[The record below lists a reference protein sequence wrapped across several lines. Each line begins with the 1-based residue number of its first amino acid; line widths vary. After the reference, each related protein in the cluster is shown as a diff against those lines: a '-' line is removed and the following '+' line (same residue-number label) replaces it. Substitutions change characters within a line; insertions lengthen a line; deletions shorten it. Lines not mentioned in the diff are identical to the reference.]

1 MQPPTGERYGALA
14 ASSDPGGD
22 PLMTAPAQRSAR
34 RALLSRVGGR
44 SQYVASVLLLL
55 GLLGVWEWASARELV
70 HEIILPPPSEIFRA
84 MRELFGSTFLLPHLW
99 TTLYETL
106 VGFVIASVSAFV
118 IAVLLSNFAFARGVV
133 YPYIVTFQVLP
144 KVALAP
150 IFITWL
156 GFGLS
161 SKIFLA
167 AAISF
172 FPVLVNTLAGFES
185 VSEGS
190 AALMRSFVANRWQI
204 FYRLSLPWSLPYVF
218 AGLKTSLTL
227 ALIGAIVAE
236 FEGAERGLAVLIKS
250 FSYQFQMPQVF
261 AVLFVLGVLGLV
273 LYGLMEYL
281 ERRIVYWNRVDSR

>member
-1 MQPPTGERYGALA
+1 MG
-14 ASSDPGGD
+14 
-22 PLMTAPAQRSAR
+22 RSAEQGPVDRR
-34 RALLSRVGGR
+34 RA
-44 SQYVASVLLLL
+44 QAVASVLLLVAVVV
-55 GLLGVWEWASARELV
+55 VWEWASRNDLV
-70 HEIILPPPSEIFRA
+70 HQIILPPPSAIAGA
-84 MRELFGSTFLLPHLW
+84 MVSLFGSTFLLPHVL
-99 TTLYETL
+99 TTVYETL
-106 VGFVIASVSAFV
+106 AGFLIASGSAFLL
-118 IAVLLSNFAFARGVV
+118 AVLLSNFAFARGVL

-161 SKIFLA
+161 SKILLA
-167 AAISF
+167 ATISF
-172 FPVLVNTLAGFES
+172 FPVLVNALAGFAS

-190 AALMRSFVANRWQI
+190 LALMRSLVANRRQV

-250 FSYQFQMPQVF
+250 FSYQFRMPQVF
-261 AVLFVLGVLGLV
+261 AVLFVLGVVGLL

-281 ERRIVYWNRVDSR
+281 ERRIVFWQRTDSP

>member
-1 MQPPTGERYGALA
+1 VDVEIGDPAGTRYRTLA
-14 ASSDPGGD
+14 A
-22 PLMTAPAQRSAR
+22 RSHH
-34 RALLSRVGGR
+34 L
-44 SQYVASVLLLL
+44 ASALLLL
-55 GLLGVWEWASARELV
+55 AVLGVWELASRNGLV
-70 HEIILPPPSEIFRA
+70 HQIILPAPSAIFAA
-84 MRELFGSTFLLPHLW
+84 MRDLFTSTFLLPHLW

-106 VGFVIASVSAFV
+106 VGFVIASVVAFV
-118 IAVLLSNFAFARGVV
+118 VAVLLSNFAFARGVF

-167 AAISF
+167 ATISF

-185 VSEGS
+185 VSES
-190 AALMRSFVANRWQI
+190 SSALMRSLVASRWQI

-236 FEGAERGLAVLIKS
+236 FEGAQRGLAVLIKS
-250 FSYQFQMPQVF
+250 FSYQFKMPQVF
-261 AVLFVLGVLGLV
+261 AVLFVLGALGLL

-281 ERRIVYWNRVDSR
+281 ERRIVYWNRVDSS